1 MIFKDERKLILTLDF
16 PPSVNHY
23 WLTHG
28 KYRFLSQRARDFRQH
43 VIDSMPAN
51 WEPFTDRLQIY
62 IEIFAPDRKIRDIDN
77 LNKGVLDSLEHAG
90 AYLNDNQ
97 IDKLT
102 IIRKGVIPRAGK
114 VIITLETLCA

>member
-1 MIFKDERKLILTLDF
+1 MITDERKLILTLDF

-28 KYRFLSQRARDFRQH
+28 KRRFLSQRARDFRQH
-43 VIDSMPAN
+43 VVDLMPFN
-51 WEPFTDRLQIY
+51 WEPFTGRLQLY
-62 IEIFAPDRKIRDIDN
+62 IESFAPDRRIRDLDN
-77 LNKGVLDSLEHAG
+77 QLKCLGDSLEHAG

-102 IIRKGVIPRAGK
+102 IIRKGVIPKAGK